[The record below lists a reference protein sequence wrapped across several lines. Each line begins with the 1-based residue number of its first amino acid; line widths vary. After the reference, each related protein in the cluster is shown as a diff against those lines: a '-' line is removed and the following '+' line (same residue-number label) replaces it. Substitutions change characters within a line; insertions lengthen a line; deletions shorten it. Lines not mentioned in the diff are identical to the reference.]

1 MRGVELKH
9 IRWDEQAGTHEKW
22 SPKEA
27 ENGTSCVMCWKRRIY
42 AGYRTT
48 AADPDRTYQHHKAQR
63 TPALTFYRRS
73 RPPKGQPSAGVSQA
87 VQPALPTETPE
98 SRSSVGENEPVG
110 LPRLSTPRTT
120 GKSLPISGA
129 CLRNKLSSRHISN
142 SRRSKRTHGSSAFFQ
157 SEQAELSRQ

>member
-1 MRGVELKH
+1 MSRPARMRSGHQKKQKTARH
-9 IRWDEQAGTHEKW
+9 
-22 SPKEA
+22 
-27 ENGTSCVMCWKRRIY
+27 VMCWKRRIY

-129 CLRNKLSSRHISN
+129 CLRNKLSSSHST

-157 SEQAELSRQ
+157 SETGRIEQAMGYELYCGGKQ